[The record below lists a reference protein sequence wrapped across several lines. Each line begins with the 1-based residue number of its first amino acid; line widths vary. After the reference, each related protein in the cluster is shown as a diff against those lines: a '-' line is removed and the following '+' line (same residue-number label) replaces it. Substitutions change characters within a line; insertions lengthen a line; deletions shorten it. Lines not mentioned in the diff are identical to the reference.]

1 MFSEDL
7 YWHEQVNI
15 SSEDLYWSEQLNMS
29 SEDLYWPEQLNMFS
43 EDLYLSEQ
51 LTMSSSSSSRQENI
65 LYWVLTLRAC
75 PFCTVKSKSYIYS

>member
-29 SEDLYWPEQLNMFS
+29 SEDLYWPEPP
-43 EDLYLSEQ
+43 
-51 LTMSSSSSSRQENI
+51 
-65 LYWVLTLRAC
+65 TLRQVNTIDQFQAGLG
-75 PFCTVKSKSYIYS
+75 PITLLVLSQM